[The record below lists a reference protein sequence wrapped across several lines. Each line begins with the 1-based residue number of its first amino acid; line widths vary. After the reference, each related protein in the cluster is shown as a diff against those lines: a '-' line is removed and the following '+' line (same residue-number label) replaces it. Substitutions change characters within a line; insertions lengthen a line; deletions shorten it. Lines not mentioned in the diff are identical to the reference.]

1 MRKLFTIAIAVLACV
16 SAYAQAP
23 QRLSYQAVI
32 RNASNELVTNA
43 PVGMRVSILQGNAAG
58 PAVYVE
64 TQTPTTNANA
74 LATIVI
80 GAGTLVSGNFTG
92 INWGTDTYFI
102 KTDPAG
108 GTNYTISGTTQILSA
123 PYALYANK
131 AGDAAPAGAAGGDL
145 TGSSYPNPVIAANAV
160 TGAKIANSTITVGK
174 LNVSGTPG
182 ANNFLQGN
190 GAWSAVDLASDVT
203 GNLPVN
209 RLNSGASASA
219 TTFWRGDG
227 TWAATGGGAPTGAA
241 GGDLTGTYPNPTLD
255 VNSVTSAK
263 IVNGAVTT
271 DDIANNAVTI
281 AKINGVGTPGNS
293 NFLRGDGAWAAPP
306 SLPTGA
312 AGGDLAG
319 TYPNP
324 VIDVDAVT
332 SAKIAD
338 GAIVN
343 ADIQTGTINMNKLNA
358 TGTPSANNFLQG
370 NGSWGQVDIATADV
384 TGNLPV
390 SKLNSGT
397 DASATTFWRGDGTWA
412 APSGGATLPSQTGNE
427 GKVLTTNGTTTSWA
441 MPGPALYDDDNTRL
455 GTILSISRNEAT
467 IITSTGYIVKV
478 LFTPNGTN
486 DFPIDQIYWSGS
498 NCTGTPFLNDGGITG
513 SVIYSKIL
521 CYSGKTGLLY
531 APANPNGNGCSI
543 STAHSPAATI
553 EYTTCM
559 TGGGAS
565 GWSITTI
572 TFAAAGLPNN
582 IFHPLAIR

>member
-1 MRKLFTIAIAVLACV
+1 MKKLFTIAIAVLAWV

-32 RNASNELVTNA
+32 RSASNALVINA

-58 PAVYVE
+58 PAAYVE
-64 TQTPTTNANA
+64 TQTPVTNANG

-80 GAGTLVSGNFTG
+80 GAGTLISGNFTG

-102 KTDPAG
+102 KTETDPAG
-108 GTNYTISGTTQILSA
+108 GMNYTITGTTQILSA

-131 AGDAAPAGAAGGDL
+131 AGNAAPAGAAGGDL
-145 TGSSYPNPVIAANAV
+145 AGSSYPNPVIAANAV

-174 LNVSGTPG
+174 LNASGTPG

-190 GAWSAVDLASDVT
+190 GVWSAVDLASDVT

-209 RLNSGASASA
+209 RLNSGASASS

-227 TWAATGGGAPTGAA
+227 TWAVTGGGAPTGAA
-241 GGDLTGTYPNPTLD
+241 GGDLAGTYPNPTLD

-263 IVNGAVTT
+263 IANGSVTT
-271 DDIANNAVTI
+271 DDIANNAITI
-281 AKINGVGTPGNS
+281 AKINGVGTPNNS
-293 NFLRGDGAWAAPP
+293 NFLRGDGIWAAP
-306 SLPTGA
+306 STLPTGA

-324 VIDVDAVT
+324 VINTDAVT

-338 GAIVN
+338 GAIMN
-343 ADIQTGTINMNKLNA
+343 ADIQNGTINVNKLNA

-390 SKLNSGT
+390 SNLNSGT

-412 APSGGATLPSQTGNE
+412 TPSGGSTLPSQTGNQ
-427 GKVLTTNGTTTSWA
+427 GKFLTTNGTTTSWVT
-441 MPGPALYDDDNTRL
+441 PGPALYDDGDMRL
-455 GTILSISRNEAT
+455 GTILSISRDYAT

-486 DFPIDQIYWSGS
+486 RFPIDQIYWSGS
-498 NCTGTPFLNDGGITG
+498 NCTGTPFLSGPAG

-531 APANPNGNGCSI
+531 APANPNANGCSI
-543 STAHSPAATI
+543 STVHPVSATI
-553 EYTTCM
+553 ENPTCM
-559 TGGGAS
+559 TGGGTD
-565 GWSITTI
+565 GWSINSI
-572 TFAAAGLPNN
+572 GFAAAGLPNT
-582 IFHPLAIR
+582 IFYPLSIR